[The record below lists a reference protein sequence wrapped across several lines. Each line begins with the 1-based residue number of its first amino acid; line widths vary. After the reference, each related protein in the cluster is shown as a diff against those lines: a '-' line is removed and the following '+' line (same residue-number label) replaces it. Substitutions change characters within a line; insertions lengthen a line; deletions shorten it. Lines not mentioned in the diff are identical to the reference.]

1 LGQFGAVPA
10 AYVQMIYDESN
21 STLQAAFSDATND
34 NNSQIQTSFEG
45 NYQPRLEEEE
55 QQQQQYMNSTPVE
68 QSNVNYIYSFEFLLY
83 IFTLISAM
91 D

>member
-55 QQQQQYMNSTPVE
+55 QQQYMNSTPVD
-68 QSNVNYIYSFEFLLY
+68 QLNVNYLFF
-83 IFTLISAM
+83 
-91 D
+91 